1 MFGAVINQLIDTWD
15 ARTYPKSVREQLS
28 GVKSLI
34 DAYYQ
39 REVELDNPQDS
50 DSLEA
55 ILRENKFADGFHR
68 FIENNLMSCLDSEV
82 IRGWHY
88 CRLTEH
94 EAQAM
99 ENGVLVS
106 SSKASLRQ
114 RLENL
119 SKEFQLSD
127 KNIEAICE
135 ASPLSNEQQRKVR
148 SHRFFMVSKPL
159 PLDDSGVRPLIK
171 FWGGEVAYFWLKDE
185 RLKQKLAAVGAPRIV
200 ECNVPVRGNKLA
212 YRAATNIVE
221 TFCKVSQVPSA
232 FDFHVSPK
240 EGSLKILKVHSE
252 GDPVFDELNLERPQ

>member
-1 MFGAVINQLIDTWD
+1 MINQPIDTWD
-15 ARTYPKSVREQLS
+15 ARTYPKSVLEQLA
-28 GVKSLI
+28 GVESLL
-34 DAYYQ
+34 DAYHQ
-39 REVELDNPQDS
+39 REVELDNPQDP

-55 ILRENKFADGFHR
+55 ILRENEFAEEYYS
-68 FIENNLMSCLDSEV
+68 FIEDNLMSSLDSEV

-94 EAQAM
+94 EAQEM

-119 SKEFQLSD
+119 PKEFQLSEE
-127 KNIEAICE
+127 NIETICE

-159 PLDDSGVRPLIK
+159 SLDDPGVRHLIN

-185 RLKQKLAAVGAPRIV
+185 RLKQKLAAIGAPRIV
-200 ECNVPVRGNKLA
+200 ECNVPVRSNKLA

-221 TFCKVSQVPSA
+221 TFCKVSQMPSA
-232 FDFHVSPK
+232 FDFHTSPK

-252 GDPVFDELNLERPQ
+252 GDPVFDELNLESDK